1 MMRYPCLMMAVL
13 IAVGIKTSNAQ
24 ERVLWAADVQS
35 AFEHAS
41 QQNKPV
47 LLHFWSRTCRPCR
60 ELETYVFPSP
70 AFSRAVAAN
79 CIAVKVNVD
88 EQRDLARRY
97 GIRQIPT
104 DVIVSSSGEE
114 ILRTPSPRKVD
125 DYIALMRQVASRST
139 IQRQPELQQ
148 LSQVAKQGQLP
159 FPANQARSRN
169 VNQTV
174 SHNNFNGGGTF
185 EPRGGGFHSIGRDS
199 NPAENGATNRLN
211 PGLNDNPPG
220 WKNQSIGREPVQPAD
235 HNFVPGRANRQ
246 PDARQQNPPIGLD
259 GFCPVTLLEKRAWKK
274 GNVRWGI
281 RHRGRTYL
289 FAGQQELQRFWA
301 DPDRYSPALSGYD
314 PVLLLEKSQWISGNR
329 QFGVFYRN
337 PDTQRTHIY
346 LFADAATRK
355 QFETSPEDYARGV
368 HQAMMQNAGRNRPN

>member
-1 MMRYPCLMMAVL
+1 MRYQYLMMAVL
-13 IAVGIKTSNAQ
+13 IAVGIKTSIAQ
-24 ERVLWAADVQS
+24 ERGPWAADVQS
-35 AFEHAS
+35 AFEQAS

-79 CIAVKVNVD
+79 CIPVKVNVE
-88 EQRDLARRY
+88 EQQALARRY

-114 ILRTPSPRKVD
+114 ILRTPSPRKVN
-125 DYIALMRQVASRST
+125 DYIALMRQVASRSA
-139 IQRQPELQQ
+139 IHRQSELQQ
-148 LSQVAKQGQLP
+148 LSQIARQGQMP
-159 FPANQARSRN
+159 FQPNQAPFRN

-174 SHNNFNGGGTF
+174 SHNFNGGGTF
-185 EPRGGGFHSIGRDS
+185 EPSGGGFHPIGRNT
-199 NPAENGATNRLN
+199 NPAQSGVMNRLN
-211 PGLNDNPPG
+211 PGLNNNPPS
-220 WKNQSIGREPVQPAD
+220 WKNQSFGREPVQPVD
-235 HNFVPGRANRQ
+235 HNFVLEHANRQ
-246 PDARQQNPPIGLD
+246 PAARQQNPPMGLD

-329 QFGVFYRN
+329 QFGVFYQN

-355 QFETSPEDYARGV
+355 QFETSPEAYARGV
-368 HQAMMQNAGRNRPN
+368 HQAMMQNAGRSRPN